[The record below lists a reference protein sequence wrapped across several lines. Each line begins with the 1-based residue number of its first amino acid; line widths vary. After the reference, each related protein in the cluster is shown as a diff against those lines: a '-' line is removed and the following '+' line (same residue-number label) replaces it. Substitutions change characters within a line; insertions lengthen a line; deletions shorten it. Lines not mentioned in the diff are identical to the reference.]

1 MAQTISG
8 AINSPLSFRAKSR
21 NLCRVT
27 ADRSFYAALPG
38 TKLSWLRISKALKG
52 EIVAAFLPAF
62 CPNGNRER
70 LPYKTVRRWLT
81 AFARDKKNLK
91 KDLRAH

>member
-1 MAQTISG
+1 
-8 AINSPLSFRAKSR
+8 
-21 NLCRVT
+21 
-27 ADRSFYAALPG
+27 
-38 TKLSWLRISKALKG
+38 LRISKALKG